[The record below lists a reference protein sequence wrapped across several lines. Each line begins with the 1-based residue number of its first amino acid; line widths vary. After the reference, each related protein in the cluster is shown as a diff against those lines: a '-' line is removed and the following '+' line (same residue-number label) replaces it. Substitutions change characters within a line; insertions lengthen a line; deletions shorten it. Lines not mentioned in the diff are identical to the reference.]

1 LLPCCLRCLSAADP
15 FVIKRSNWRV
25 QRQVLPLH
33 PYMQPPHV
41 QRHADGTSS
50 RPLALLARCR
60 LLDWQEQ
67 QTQRQ
72 QVQQQRGARRALG
85 RRHQAQPKLHQK
97 QQQQQQL
104 GQQRAQLH
112 TWSSFGGGR
121 GVVVRAQLP
130 AAAGMRAALL
140 QGCTRLLG
148 NLRMLRAF

>member
-1 LLPCCLRCLSAADP
+1 LLPCCLCCNSTADP

-33 PYMQPPHV
+33 PYMQPPHR

-50 RPLALLARCR
+50 RPLALLARCH

-72 QVQQQRGARRALG
+72 QAQQQRGGRRALG
-85 RRHQAQPKLHQK
+85 RRQQAQPKLHQ
-97 QQQQQQL
+97 QQQQW
-104 GQQRAQLH
+104 QQRAQLH

-121 GVVVRAQLP
+121 GVVMRAQLP
-130 AAAGMRAALL
+130 SVGMRGALL